1 MRTHYPTSL
10 TCSVFIQVCSPE
22 TPRTPVMNYSVM
34 TEDEENYYGNSTL
47 FGAVKVGYI
56 EKDVIG
62 LLTLNIT

>member
-1 MRTHYPTSL
+1 
-10 TCSVFIQVCSPE
+10 
-22 TPRTPVMNYSVM
+22 MNYSVM

-62 LLTLNIT
+62 LLTPNIT